1 MSKLEKL
8 AGALVRRKV
17 LRDFTFQDVQDSIEA
32 MNASQRN
39 RLMSAVGQR
48 HSLHVGR
55 IVMKAVDDYATAT
68 ADAEATAALADDVLT
83 KQELRR
89 VFED

>member
-8 AGALVRRKV
+8 AGALVRKKV
-17 LRDFTFQDVQDSIEA
+17 LRDFTFQDVQDAMEA
-32 MNASQRN
+32 MDSSQRN

-55 IVMKAVDDYATAT
+55 VVLKAIDSYATAM

-83 KQELRR
+83 KQELKR